1 MFGLVIQKTKLCSS
15 KMQPLQSLFSLLFPV
30 SRPHYLCGLLC
41 LTGAWKDLL
50 WYLVF
55 VERDQQARTSSLRSS
70 PDSPTSFHEQ
80 LSCSLSPAPPSPYSA
95 SANGTPSALM
105 HTRCQIWQRSKKA
118 QIAPACVQADT
129 VHSHTVDVT
138 AAGRA
143 VQTQPLLTA
152 LQVKVSMWRF
162 VVICHLEGHFWCV

>member
-30 SRPHYLCGLLC
+30 SRPRYLCGLLG
-41 LTGAWKDLL
+41 LTGACKDLL

-80 LSCSLSPAPPSPYSA
+80 LSRSLSPAPPSPYSA
-95 SANGTPSALM
+95 SAYGTPSALM
-105 HTRCQIWQRSKKA
+105 HTRWQRSKKA
-118 QIAPACVQADT
+118 QIAPECVQAHT
-129 VHSHTVDVT
+129 VHSH
-138 AAGRA
+138 
-143 VQTQPLLTA
+143 
-152 LQVKVSMWRF
+152 S
-162 VVICHLEGHFWCV
+162 